1 VSASFTEPHSNDT
14 ELDMATAA
22 TLDPTLTIKEIVA
35 RFPETIPVFRRFGLD
50 TCCGGGVRIEEAAQ
64 RDGLDAADVLAA
76 VRQALEGR

>member
-1 VSASFTEPHSNDT
+1 
-14 ELDMATAA
+14 MATAA

>member
-1 VSASFTEPHSNDT
+1 
-14 ELDMATAA
+14 MATAA

-76 VRQALEGR
+76 VRLALEGR

>member
-1 VSASFTEPHSNDT
+1 
-14 ELDMATAA
+14 MATAA

-64 RDGLDAADVLAA
+64 RDGLDAADVLSA

>member
-1 VSASFTEPHSNDT
+1 MSASFTEPHSNDT

>member
-22 TLDPTLTIKEIVA
+22 TLDPTLTIKEIVV

>member
-1 VSASFTEPHSNDT
+1 
-14 ELDMATAA
+14 MATAA
-22 TLDPTLTIKEIVA
+22 TLDPTLTILEIVA

>member
-35 RFPETIPVFRRFGLD
+35 RFPETVPVFRRFGLD